1 MISVVIPAY
10 NREDYIEA
18 CLDSIIRQ
26 SYGDL
31 EIIVVNDGSTDS
43 TGDICRRF
51 ASDDARIKVID
62 RPNGGLSRAR
72 NTGLDH
78 ATGDFIAFVDS
89 DDMLHHDAVMTMAK
103 IAGKSSCDIVA
114 ARYDYS
120 ETPHFEMPL
129 TDEYRVIGSKK
140 AIEMT
145 LYQTHGMNNS
155 VCGKLFRRR
164 LFDKVRFTGGTMF
177 EDLDIFYKLY
187 DQTDRIALSNAPVYF
202 YRANPTSFINTW
214 SPARLDAIKVC
225 DDMAEYIYNNIPSLK
240 KAADDRCLSTAF
252 NMLINTTRNNVEP
265 SVSAKCRQTIK
276 RLRLQSLL
284 NPKVRLKNKIGIVMS
299 YGGPKTIISLSRWLS
314 KY

>member
-10 NREDYIEA
+10 NREDYIGA
-18 CLDSIIRQ
+18 CLDSVTRQ

-51 ASDDARIKVID
+51 AADDARIKVID

-78 ATGDFIAFVDS
+78 ATGDFVAFVDS
-89 DDMLHHDAVMTMAK
+89 DDMLHPVALETLAG

-120 ETPHFEMPL
+120 ETPHFEVPL
-129 TDEYRVIGSKK
+129 TDEYRVISSEITIGL
-140 AIEMT
+140 T
-145 LYQTHGMNNS
+145 LYQTQSMNNS

-187 DQTDRIALSNAPVYF
+187 DMTDRIAVSKAPVYF
-202 YRANPTSFINTW
+202 YRANPTSFINRW

-240 KAADDRCLSTAF
+240 KAADDRRLSTAF
-252 NMLINTTRNNVEP
+252 NILINTTRNNVEP
-265 SVSAKCRQTIK
+265 TVAKKCWNTIK
-276 RLRLQSLL
+276 QLRLQSLL
-284 NPKVRLKNKIGIVMS
+284 NPKVRLKNKIGIIMS

>member
-1 MISVVIPAY
+1 MISVVIPVY

-18 CLDSIIRQ
+18 CLDSVIRQ
-26 SYGDL
+26 SYGSL

-43 TGDICRRF
+43 TGDICRRK
-51 ASDDARIKVID
+51 AADDSRIKVID

-72 NTGLDH
+72 NIGLDY
-78 ATGDFIAFVDS
+78 ATGDFVTFVDS
-89 DDMLHHDAVMTMAK
+89 DDMLHHDALKVMAE
-103 IAGKSSCDIVA
+103 IVRKSNCDIIA

-120 ETPHFEMPL
+120 TTPHFETPL
-129 TDEYRVIGSKK
+129 TDEYRIIGSVK
-140 AIEMT
+140 AIELT

-155 VCGKLFRRR
+155 VCGKLFRQR

-187 DQTDRIALSNAPVYF
+187 NQTDRIALSKAPVYF
-202 YRANPTSFINTW
+202 YRANPTSFINRW

-252 NMLINTTRNNVEP
+252 NMLINTTLNNVEP
-265 SVSAKCRQTIK
+265 SVAAKCRQTIK
-276 RLRLQSLL
+276 QFRLQSLL
-284 NPKVRLKNKIGIVMS
+284 NPKVRLKNKIGIIMS
-299 YGGPKTIISLSRWLS
+299 YGGTQTIIFLSRWLS